1 MNLPTVAASKS
12 DINLMETNM
21 FDWTHDE
28 LPQPSA
34 DLFALPG
41 FKIWNAYGRME
52 SPVAGYVRQ
61 GERTLGEMK
70 PQP

>member
-1 MNLPTVAASKS
+1 
-12 DINLMETNM
+12 M

-34 DLFALPG
+34 DLLAPPG

-61 GERTLGEMK
+61 GERTPGEMK
-70 PQP
+70 PTS

>member
-1 MNLPTVAASKS
+1 
-12 DINLMETNM
+12 M

-28 LPQPSA
+28 LPQTSA
-34 DLFALPG
+34 DLLALPG

-52 SPVAGYVRQ
+52 SPVAGTVRQ